1 METMKL
7 HLMELRGS
15 LERKRQQLETKRQQ
29 VEEFKLS
36 ITNSE
41 KAIKMLQ
48 AIRVDMDAAA

>member
-48 AIRVDMDAAA
+48 AIRVDMDAAE